1 MSALQEHCSRSF
13 SIKTDA
19 VGTSAILANVTA
31 LSATLK

>member
-1 MSALQEHCSRSF
+1 MSALQEPVAAF

>member
-1 MSALQEHCSRSF
+1 MSALQEQPQF

-31 LSATLK
+31 LSATLE